1 MIYSRCKEKKG
12 ENLMEYYLYYNEISD
27 NFFII
32 GAPSYDECKEILKE
46 HDFQQKNLQ
55 LLDDNLKKS
64 SIELLN
70 YPIYY

>member
-1 MIYSRCKEKKG
+1 
-12 ENLMEYYLYYNEISD
+12 MEYYLYYNEISD
-27 NFFII
+27 NFFIV
-32 GAPSYDECKEILKE
+32 GAYSYDDCKEILKE
-46 HDFQQKNLQ
+46 HDFRQENLQ